1 MNLYDAKAIYFGF
14 DLATRTHTRTH
25 THKHYTHASIFDPI
39 LFLSLPLT
47 HITPHHNMKSN
58 IKKYLIC
65 TVVML
70 VIFRRIA

>member
-1 MNLYDAKAIYFGF
+1 MKVKYFGF
-14 DLATRTHTRTH
+14 DLATRIHAHAHR
-25 THKHYTHASIFDPI
+25 HYTHASIMDPI

-58 IKKYLIC
+58 IKKYIIC

-70 VIFRRIA
+70 YPSIFRRIA